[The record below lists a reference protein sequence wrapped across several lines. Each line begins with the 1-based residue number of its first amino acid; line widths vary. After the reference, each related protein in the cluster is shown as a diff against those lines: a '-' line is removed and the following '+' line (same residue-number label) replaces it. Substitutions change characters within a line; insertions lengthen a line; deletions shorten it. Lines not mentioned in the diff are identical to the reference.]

1 MLIHKRDELTSAER
15 KENRKKLTYQQKK
28 KVEWCRGML
37 LRGWGHKKDMYLS

>member
-28 KVEWCRGML
+28 KLNGVEACC
-37 LRGWGHKKDMYLS
+37 WGAGVIKKTCM